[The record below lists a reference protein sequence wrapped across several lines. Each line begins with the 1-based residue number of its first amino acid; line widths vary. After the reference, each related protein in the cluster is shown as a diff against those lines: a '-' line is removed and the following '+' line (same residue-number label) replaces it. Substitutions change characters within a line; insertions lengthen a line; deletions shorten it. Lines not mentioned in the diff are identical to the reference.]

1 MTQDGATVVAF
12 PQQFVQKSSA
22 MMCHFPLRTI
32 AAALLLALVPA
43 PSFAA
48 GDAVPASAGPA
59 AEGGVRALI
68 EARQHAVL
76 SSEIAGRIARITVEA
91 GQGFKS
97 GQTLVAFDCSHYQAA
112 LDAARANLRA
122 ADVTVR
128 QSRRLEQLKSIGAA
142 DVEMAEVKAD
152 AARAE
157 QRKAEIEV
165 RRCEIKAPYDG
176 RVVEQ
181 RIREQESVAAG
192 TPLLEIVSDQDL
204 RVELIVPSAWLVW
217 LKPGH
222 RFALRIDETGE
233 QLAGEVALI
242 GARVDPVSQ
251 SLKVTG
257 KLLPAKGAPAP
268 NLVAGM
274 SGTARF
280 ASPGEA
286 VVAR

>member
-1 MTQDGATVVAF
+1 MQEGATVVAF
-12 PQQFVQKSSA
+12 PKQSAQKVSA
-22 MMCHFPLRTI
+22 MMCRSLSRKI
-32 AAALLLALVPA
+32 VAALLFASVPV

-48 GDAVPASAGPA
+48 GDGPPPSAGPA
-59 AEGGVRALI
+59 AEVGVRALI
-68 EARQHAVL
+68 EARHHAVL

-91 GQGFKS
+91 GQGFKA

-165 RRCEIKAPYDG
+165 RRCEVKAPYDG
-176 RVVEQ
+176 RAVEQ
-181 RIREQESVAAG
+181 RIREHESVAAG

-222 RFALRIDETGE
+222 RFDLRIDETGE
-233 QLAGEVALI
+233 LLTGEVALI
-242 GARVDPVSQ
+242 GAKVDPVSQ

-280 ASPGEA
+280 APPGEA